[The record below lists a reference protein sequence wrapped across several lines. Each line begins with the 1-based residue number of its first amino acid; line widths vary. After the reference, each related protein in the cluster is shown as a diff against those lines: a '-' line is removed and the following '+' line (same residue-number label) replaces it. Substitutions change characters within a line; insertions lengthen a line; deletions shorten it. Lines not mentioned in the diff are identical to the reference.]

1 MRVILDTNILLSA
14 IMKRETPP
22 ARLLHAWRQ
31 GRFELISCETQLS
44 EIRDVSR
51 RPQLRGRL
59 RASHVGALVNEIR
72 HLASIEDPEPD
83 VEGSIDSNDN
93 FLLGL
98 ALASQAQ
105 YLVAGDKA
113 DLLVLQ
119 RTGSTQIL
127 TARAM
132 LNIFE

>member
-31 GRFELISCETQLS
+31 GRFELISCEMQLS

-98 ALASQAQ
+98 AFASQAQ
-105 YLVAGDKA
+105 YLVTGDKA